1 MSDPPIEVRRL
12 VSADLD
18 AFQATMPSWNAVEYA
33 ERLGYQDRGLA
44 VQLIAWARAIAVGR
58 AMVVFPGHPEWS
70 ESAFREGCPE
80 LRDVGVA
87 EDWQRRG
94 IGGRLIAAS
103 EETVRAAGFDRI
115 GLGVGL
121 EDSYEAARALYE
133 RWGYTFAHGPF
144 VQAGRLEDDDGVAFG
159 VAGVCVYLVKELQP
173 S

>member
-1 MSDPPIEVRRL
+1 MSDPAIEVRRL

-18 AFQATMPSWNAVEYA
+18 AFQATMPSWNSVEFA

-44 VQLIAWARAIAVGR
+44 VQLVAWAGDIAVGR
-58 AMVVFPGHPEWS
+58 AMIVFPGHPEWS
-70 ESAFREGCPE
+70 ESAFRENCPE

-94 IGGRLIAAS
+94 IGSRLIAAS
-103 EETVRAAGFDRI
+103 EEAVRAAGFDRI

-121 EDSYEAARALYE
+121 EDSYEAARGLYG

-144 VQAGRLEDDDGVAFG
+144 VAAARLEDDDGVGFP